1 MEARM
6 RELEE
11 KAKQAMEARVQTQR
25 MVDLLS
31 EKVHT
36 LFDALHTHTKVIDIA
51 HAHTHT
57 HIHTHTHTHTH
68 TR

>member
-1 MEARM
+1 M

-11 KAKQAMEARVQTQR
+11 KAKQAMEARAQTQR

-36 LFDALHTHTKVIDIA
+36 LFDA
-51 HAHTHT
+51 
-57 HIHTHTHTHTH
+57 IHTHTQN
-68 TR
+68 